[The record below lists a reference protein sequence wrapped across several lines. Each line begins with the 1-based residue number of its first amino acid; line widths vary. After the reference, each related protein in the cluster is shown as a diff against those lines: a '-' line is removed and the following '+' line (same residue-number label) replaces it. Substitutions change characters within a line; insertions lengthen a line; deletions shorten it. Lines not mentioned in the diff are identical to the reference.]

1 MLVTTDKAEIPSIF
15 LDNYENNRL
24 LWVASHDSDLESVT
38 NFTDSDLIRAKN
50 YKLESSSTTT
60 SRRVVLF
67 IYDGL
72 QRG

>member
-24 LWVASHDSDLESVT
+24 LWVASHDLDLESVT

>member
-50 YKLESSSTTT
+50 Y
-60 SRRVVLF
+60 
-67 IYDGL
+67 
-72 QRG
+72 